1 MSTQTIIQGDCL
13 EVMKTF
19 PDKSFDLCLT
29 DPPYG
34 INAGGIL
41 TSHYKKMH
49 KTHAAKRRD
58 YGTDEWDK
66 STPSKEY
73 FDEMRRVSK
82 KQVIFGG
89 QYFTDK
95 LPPSGKWVIWD
106 KKLEDKYSVGFADC
120 ELAWTSEGGASR
132 IVRHLFH
139 GMIQQDMNNK
149 DERYH
154 PTQKPIEVMRWLIEK
169 FTIERQSILDPF
181 MGSGTTLVAAKYL
194 NRNAVGIEISE
205 KYCEIARKRL
215 AQDSLFTS
223 VENSL
228 PLPEKS
234 ATLKLL

>member
-1 MSTQTIIQGDCL
+1 MAEQTVIQGDCL

-19 PDKSFDLCLT
+19 ADKSFDLVLT

-34 INAGGIL
+34 IKAGGIL
-41 TSHYKKMH
+41 TAHYKEMH

-58 YGTDEWDK
+58 YGTDVWDDE
-66 STPSKEY
+66 TPSKEY
-73 FDEMRRVSK
+73 FDEIQRISK

-95 LPPSGKWVIWD
+95 LPPRGKWIVWD

-120 ELAWTSEGGASR
+120 ELAWTSERGASR

-139 GMIQQDMNNK
+139 GMIQQDMKNK

-154 PTQKPIEVMRWLIEK
+154 PTQKPIEVMRWLVEK
-169 FTIERQSILDPF
+169 FSNEGDTILDPF

-194 NRNAVGIEISE
+194 NRNATGIEISE
-205 KYCEIARKRL
+205 KYCEIARNRL
-215 AQDSLFTS
+215 SQDMLF
-223 VENSL
+223 
-228 PLPEKS
+228 
-234 ATLKLL
+234 